1 MSAIP
6 FPTGLDR
13 RESLRGGLL
22 FSLAF
27 HGLLVVAAFGYRV
40 LGFRSGA
47 GWGRQWN
54 TGEATR
60 VGVVASLPG
69 VPLPSPMLATQSTV
83 STESPGLYQNE
94 PQTPPVTTPETQLP
108 KFQEEVKPERVVRV
122 NKRIQKER
130 PEIPENA
137 VPFGQGGRPLLGYS
151 QFSSAAGEGGSNF
164 GEGGFGERYPWY
176 VDAVRNRVR
185 GNWLASMISP
195 ALTSAPRV
203 FIEFDVERDGTV
215 HNAEITQSSGIPE
228 VDRSALRAVLASNPL
243 GPLPPAYSGNKV
255 TVRFY
260 FDFRRH

>member
-1 MSAIP
+1 MSTVP
-6 FPTGLDR
+6 FPIGLDR

-22 FSLAF
+22 FSLTF
-27 HGLLVVAAFGYRV
+27 HALLVASALGYRL

-54 TGEATR
+54 TGEATH

-83 STESPGLYQNE
+83 STENPGLYQNE
-94 PQTPPVTTPETQLP
+94 PQAPPVTAPEVELP
-108 KFQEEVKPERVVRV
+108 KFQQEVKPERMTRV

-151 QFSSAAGEGGSNF
+151 SVSNAAGEGGLNF
-164 GEGGFGERYPWY
+164 GEGGFGERFPWY

-185 GNWLASMISP
+185 SNWLPSMISP
-195 ALTSAPRV
+195 TLTSAPRV
-203 FIEFDVERDGTV
+203 FVVFDIDRDGSV
-215 HNAEITQSSGIPE
+215 HEAEVTQSSGIPE

-243 GPLPPAYSGNKV
+243 GPLPPDYSGNKV

-260 FDFRRH
+260 FDFRRQ